1 MNPTINKAIKL
12 CFFSL
17 LFLFRYFKYGNV
29 ITNAESEPIIS
40 REVFARS
47 IPTPLPNTGII
58 YFMFL
63 YFSVINDKLIKFTIN
78 ELEISITKI
87 NIVVNFFP
95 IIKKDGNR
103 KNIKIYQTGVSMKK
117 FVFIAFAS
125 TVAASSAAKKSQLSR
140 CSIIR

>member
-1 MNPTINKAIKL
+1 MNPIINKAIKL

-29 ITNAESEPIIS
+29 ITNAEREPIIS
-40 REVFARS
+40 RDVLKRS
-47 IPTPLPNTGII
+47 IPNPLPNTGII

-63 YFSVINDKLIKFTIN
+63 YFSVINDRFIKLTIN
-78 ELEISITKI
+78 EPEVNIIKISS
-87 NIVVNFFP
+87 VVNLFP

-117 FVFIAFAS
+117 LVFIAFAS
-125 TVAASSAAKKSQLSR
+125 TVAASSAAKKSP
-140 CSIIR
+140 I

>member
-1 MNPTINKAIKL
+1 
-12 CFFSL
+12 
-17 LFLFRYFKYGNV
+17 
-29 ITNAESEPIIS
+29 
-40 REVFARS
+40 
-47 IPTPLPNTGII
+47 
-58 YFMFL
+58 MFL

-78 ELEISITKI
+78 ELEVNITKI

-125 TVAASSAAKKSQLSR
+125 TVAASSAAKKSPMENINNSILPSAFERPKVKSYIISLS
-140 CSIIR
+140 